1 MQGEQCN
8 NLHESSANT
17 PFDRRARPH
26 TSSHNVSQQYNIQT
40 TFTHTKCYELTLS
53 MTTGWLTKTS
63 YVSIVSET
71 GVRWAD
77 GPSFNDVLQ
86 DSLRRRQGVTHTG
99 RLSTTHTQHG
109 SSILYNNSS
118 IDKCSSKS

>member
-8 NLHESSANT
+8 NLHESSPNT

-26 TSSHNVSQQYNIQT
+26 ISSHNEAQQYNT
-40 TFTHTKCYELTLS
+40 LTAFTHTKCYKLTLS

-86 DSLRRRQGVTHTG
+86 DSLRRRQGVTRGGTLRHT
-99 RLSTTHTQHG
+99 LNTAP
-109 SSILYNNSS
+109 
-118 IDKCSSKS
+118 